1 MNSDIRKL
9 LLIACSFMSTLGVV
23 AQNTVQDPLTF
34 TFQGNTIQNYTIP
47 VSGWYKLDAR
57 GGQGG
62 PAINHVGGRGASMS
76 CFYYFTAGEQL
87 RIAVARA
94 GQPGENSSNNTPSG
108 GGGGGSSSIVKVDG
122 SNLTP
127 ILIAG
132 GGGGAG
138 FGNDGLQGVTENNG
152 SNGNCTIANCSSAG
166 GVNGGGGSVTSDEN
180 GGAGGAGYI
189 GDGSTKYVQISQ
201 QTIVAYG
208 GQCYLS
214 GNYGGSHPNS
224 IGGDGGWGGGGE
236 GGNAN
241 AKTSSNI
248 GGSGGGGGG
257 YSGGGGGSNGGGGGG
272 GGSYINPA
280 AITEALAQYPG
291 SNTGDG
297 TILIKLINSSTEN
310 KTYTA
315 AGNSGSYIWPVN
327 GRIYTTSGTYYYV
340 DANGVLHILNLTI
353 KKGLVSGF
361 VAPGGSLMA
370 FPNPSNG
377 LLTLRTPSLEV
388 AAKLEVYSVDG
399 RRVQEYVVPARI
411 TRFQVDLRRHGAG
424 VYLFRMVAEGEDEH
438 IKVIVE

>member
-9 LLIACSFMSTLGVV
+9 LLIASYFMSTLGVV
-23 AQNTVQDPLTF
+23 AQNTVQAPLTF

-76 CFYYFTAGEQL
+76 CYYYLTAGEQL

-94 GQPGENSSNNTPSG
+94 GQPGENSSNNIPSG
-108 GGGGGSSSIVKVDG
+108 GGGGGSSSIVKIDG
-122 SNLTP
+122 SILTP

-138 FGNDGLQGVTENNG
+138 SGNDGLQGVIDNNG

-166 GVNGGGGSVTSDEN
+166 GVNGGGGGVTTDEN

-189 GDGSTKYVQISQ
+189 GDGSTKYVQMPQ

-208 GQCYLS
+208 GQCFLS
-214 GNYGGSHPNS
+214 GNYGGSYPNS

-280 AITEALAQYPG
+280 AITEALVQYPG

-297 TILIKLINSSTEN
+297 TILIRLINSFTET
-310 KTYTA
+310 KRAYP
-315 AGNSGSYIWPVN
+315 SYQWPVN
-327 GRIYTTSGTYYYV
+327 GKIYDKSGTYYFI
-340 DANGVLHILNLTI
+340 DGNGVFRILNLTI
-353 KKGLVSGF
+353 RMALGSVL
-361 VAPGGSLMA
+361 APGGLLMA
-370 FPNPSNG
+370 YPNPSNG
-377 LLTLRTPSLEV
+377 QLTLRTLSLDV
-388 AAKLEVYSVDG
+388 VAKLEIYTVDG
-399 RRVQEYVVPARI
+399 RRVQEYEVPAHT
-411 TRFQVDLRRHGAG
+411 TRFKVDLRRHGAG
-424 VYLFRMVAEGEDEH
+424 VYVFRMVAEGEDEH